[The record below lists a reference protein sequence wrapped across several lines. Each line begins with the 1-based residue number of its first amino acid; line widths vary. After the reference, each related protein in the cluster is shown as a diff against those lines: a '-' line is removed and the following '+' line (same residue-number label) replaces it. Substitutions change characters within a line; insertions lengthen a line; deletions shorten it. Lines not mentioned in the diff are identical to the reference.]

1 MSDNSS
7 KAHRTK
13 NYLSF
18 CTANILI
25 YVAHALFQHEW
36 LVYDDEQ
43 SDCIKISLSVGQ
55 SLI

>member
-13 NYLSF
+13 NHLSF

-25 YVAHALFQHEW
+25 YVAHALFQHGW

-55 SLI
+55 SLV